1 MSKRAED
8 VERTRRR
15 IVEAA
20 VQLHGTAGPAATSI
34 AAIAER
40 AGVTRLTVYRHFPDD
55 AALFAAC
62 SSHWLAQQNPPQPRN
77 WAAIT
82 DDGER
87 LRAGLADLYRFYR
100 DAEQML
106 TLVFRDA
113 HAVPEP
119 IRQAQEDREAGY
131 IDTLI
136 GFGPLRS
143 DRIRRAVIGHA
154 VAFTT
159 WRSLCRMQGLADDE
173 AVEAMAA
180 LVEAVGVRGGHESD
194 ATAVDQCP

>member
-8 VERTRRR
+8 VEHTRRR
-15 IVEAA
+15 IVDAA
-20 VQLHGTAGPAATSI
+20 VQLHGTVGPAATSI
-34 AAIAER
+34 AAIAQR

-55 AALFAAC
+55 AALFTAC
-62 SSHWLAQQNPPQPRN
+62 SSHWLAQQDPPRPQN

-82 DDGER
+82 DDGVR

-106 TLVFRDA
+106 TLVARDA

-119 IRQAQEDREAGY
+119 IRQRAGDREVGY
-131 IDTLI
+131 VDTLI
-136 GFGPLRS
+136 GVGPLRN

-159 WRSLCRMQGLADDE
+159 WQSLCRAQGLTDDE
-173 AVEAMAA
+173 AVETMAT
-180 LVEAVGVRGGHESD
+180 LVEAVGERGGHES
-194 ATAVDQCP
+194 ATTAED